1 MLSHPWKLTALC
13 CCIMLSLRA
22 PASWQHWIDT
32 SLAHDTAPAVRASDC
47 LYLTFSPDI
56 DWNIPRDTTQ
66 KEKTGK
72 ISMSILN
79 EVVLT
84 AHVLSNLHNLHN
96 RWDDTVTAVCC
107 HGPGNSE
114 RWGIIGLFGNWMYA
128 VIWGKAYQSGKRL
141 SWELQWET
149 WSE

>member
-1 MLSHPWKLTALC
+1 MKADSFVLLHYALTACSCELAT
-13 CCIMLSLRA
+13 LNRYKSRTRYSPSG
-22 PASWQHWIDT
+22 PA
-32 SLAHDTAPAVRASDC
+32 LSDC

-56 DWNIPRDTTQ
+56 DWNFPRDTTQ

-72 ISMSILN
+72 VSMSILN

-128 VIWGKAYQSGKRL
+128 VIWGKACQSWKRL